1 MDYFKCFWLENSQEK
16 VTNMTEKSWLRR
28 KFDRKVMTPLE
39 LWPKNLWPR
48 WNFDRINFDP
58 VSDYSEKKS
67 WPRMW
72 SARPHILINIGQPS
86 HPINASISMFSS
98 QAISG
103 TVGCTSRYACY
114 SVILATPSQNWPN
127 QPSNHKP
134 TSPNVD
140 SLITNLSLYDD
151 LGLHIL

>member
-86 HPINASISMFSS
+86 HPINASISMFSY

-103 TVGCTSRYACY
+103 TVGCTSRYARYTHLFRLPRLVCTDRGMCTRECQFWCD
-114 SVILATPSQNWPN
+114 VWNIRPFKNRFQA
-127 QPSNHKP
+127 
-134 TSPNVD
+134 
-140 SLITNLSLYDD
+140 
-151 LGLHIL
+151 